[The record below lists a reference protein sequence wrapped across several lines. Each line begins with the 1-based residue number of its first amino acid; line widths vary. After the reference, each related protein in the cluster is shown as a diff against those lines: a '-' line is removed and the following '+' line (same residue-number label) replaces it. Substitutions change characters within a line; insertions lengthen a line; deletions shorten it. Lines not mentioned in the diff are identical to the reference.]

1 MWNIMKTKRE
11 AVSCWSRQI
20 CRVADLAVFFFFF
33 LNRKNKIKKDKHNII
48 DKNSV

>member
-1 MWNIMKTKRE
+1 MEHYENEKRSGFLLE
-11 AVSCWSRQI
+11 PS
-20 CRVADLAVFFFFF
+20 DLPRGRSGGFF